1 MDQTVKSHLALKPWG
16 LYNFIR
22 GFEWADKGEGGAYIW
37 GHISGI
43 KKMFHKDEM
52 KRI

>member
-1 MDQTVKSHLALKPWG
+1 MDQTVKSHFEAIEG
-16 LYNFIR
+16 LYNFIT
-22 GFEWADKGEGGAYIW
+22 GFEWAYKWGGGGAYIW

-52 KRI
+52 KRT